1 MNPHF
6 HMKPEMSS
14 LRVYSAPN
22 GYEERRPYDGI
33 IMVNHL
39 TDTVVYL
46 HGAIG
51 KVDRGTYTMALKLL
65 QESGVKKVMYERR
78 GEMKTM
84 HLAEL

>member
-39 TDTVVYL
+39 TDTSFICTAQSVRLIVARTPWL
-46 HGAIG
+46 
-51 KVDRGTYTMALKLL
+51 
-65 QESGVKKVMYERR
+65 
-78 GEMKTM
+78 
-84 HLAEL
+84 